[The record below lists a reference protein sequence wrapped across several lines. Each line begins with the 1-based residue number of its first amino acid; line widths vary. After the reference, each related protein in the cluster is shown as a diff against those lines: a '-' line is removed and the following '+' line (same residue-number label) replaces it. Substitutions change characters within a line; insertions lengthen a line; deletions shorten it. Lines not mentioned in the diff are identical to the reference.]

1 MRDRGRALDQ
11 VATRRSVKSWHDDTS
26 LIKVPVVVCAVS
38 GTFVGTTYHINDQR
52 LLDALNGGFVAKAL
66 RMGKDF
72 MPLTEVEAYTPN
84 GKRTTLPCIYI
95 RKSNIFFV
103 GEKRAESKVAV
114 DGKRRAH
121 LLRRKMQ
128 TGTEVH
134 MPPYVLQGNVH
145 VEIWE
150 ELLDTIDRD
159 QRFMPLTEVKI
170 NPAPAGGTS
179 AFDFVA
185 VNKDHV
191 VYLSES
197 PK

>member
-1 MRDRGRALDQ
+1 LDQ
-11 VATRRSVKSWHDDTS
+11 IATRRSVKSWHDDTS

-150 ELLDTIDRD
+150 ELLETIDRD

>member
-1 MRDRGRALDQ
+1 LDQ
-11 VATRRSVKSWHDDTS
+11 IATRRSVKSWHDDTS

>member
-1 MRDRGRALDQ
+1 MDQ
-11 VATRRSVKSWHDDTS
+11 IATRRSVKSWHDDTS

-150 ELLDTIDRD
+150 ELLETIDRD

>member
-11 VATRRSVKSWHDDTS
+11 IATRRSVKSWHDDTS

-38 GTFVGTTYHINDQR
+38 GTFVGTTYHISDQR

-84 GKRTTLPCIYI
+84 GKRTTLPCIYM

-103 GEKRAESKVAV
+103 GEKRAESKAEV

-121 LLRRKMQ
+121 LLRRKLQ
-128 TGTEVH
+128 TRTEVH

-145 VEIWE
+145 VDTWE

>member
-1 MRDRGRALDQ
+1 MDQ

>member
-1 MRDRGRALDQ
+1 LDQ
-11 VATRRSVKSWHDDTS
+11 VATRRSVKSWHDDAS

-150 ELLDTIDRD
+150 ELLETIDRD

>member
-1 MRDRGRALDQ
+1 MDQ
-11 VATRRSVKSWHDDTS
+11 IATRRSVKSWHDDTS

>member
-1 MRDRGRALDQ
+1 MDQ

-150 ELLDTIDRD
+150 ELLETIDRD